1 MVWYLSRGDLDPPL
15 GWWSFGN
22 DQGRGT
28 MTPPMV
34 DGPVTAAETHSRG
47 GCFKIIYSQALGLLV
62 LVVVVLVVVVRRPKV
77 RPARPR

>member
-34 DGPVTAAETHSRG
+34 DGPVTAAEASAWG
-47 GCFKIIYSQALGLLV
+47 GGLQDDSNITYL
-62 LVVVVLVVVVRRPKV
+62 L
-77 RPARPR
+77 